1 MATLTARRPRRAP
14 VAYDRVA
21 QLEAQV
27 ASLTADLAARDESIR
42 RASAVFTA
50 AADGDL
56 EQRVLHI
63 RETGAMGEM
72 LNDLN
77 HLLDMTDAFV
87 REAGAT
93 LDHASEEKFYRQVVT
108 RGMRGTFRD
117 GAERLNAATGRAAK
131 AAEQRAVRVAAS
143 QEFERSIGG
152 VVERLRGTSGNAQRT
167 ASGLTETATGTR
179 HEADV
184 ASDAARLVS
193 SSVDTVAAATEEMS
207 ASARE
212 IESQAMVSQGVAQQA
227 IAAAEET
234 REVMQTLADASG
246 GINRVVA
253 LINEVAG
260 QTRLVALNATIE
272 AAHAGAAGKGFAVVA
287 NEVKGL
293 ATRTA
298 SATEEISERVASI
311 QLSSE
316 RAVDSTAR
324 IAQSV
329 SAMHEVAT
337 SVRQA
342 VAEQRMAIQ
351 EISRSMQDASQGT
364 RQVSSAID
372 ATAGRAVETREAAN
386 AMVAS
391 ADDLARAT
399 EALTAQ
405 IDTFV
410 ATVRQG

>member
-42 RASAVFTA
+42 RASVVFKA

-212 IESQAMVSQGVAQQA
+212 IESQAVVSQGVAQQA

-246 GINRVVA
+246 GITRVVA

-311 QLSSE
+311 QLASE
-316 RAVDSTAR
+316 RAVDATAR

-342 VAEQRMAIQ
+342 VAEQRIAIQ

-405 IDTFV
+405 IDTFL

>member
-1 MATLTARRPRRAP
+1 MLNTE
-14 VAYDRVA
+14 
-21 QLEAQV
+21 QLE
-27 ASLTADLAARDESIR
+27 
-42 RASAVFTA
+42 TA
-50 AADGDL
+50 ALA
-56 EQRVLHI
+56 
-63 RETGAMGEM
+63 
-72 LNDLN
+72 
-77 HLLDMTDAFV
+77 
-87 REAGAT
+87 
-93 LDHASEEKFYRQVVT
+93 
-108 RGMRGTFRD
+108 
-117 GAERLNAATGRAAK
+117 
-131 AAEQRAVRVAAS
+131 
-143 QEFERSIGG
+143 
-152 VVERLRGTSGNAQRT
+152 LRT
-167 ASGLTETATGTR
+167 
-179 HEADV
+179 
-184 ASDAARLVS
+184 
-193 SSVDTVAAATEEMS
+193 
-207 ASARE
+207 
-212 IESQAMVSQGVAQQA
+212 
-227 IAAAEET
+227 AEET

-311 QLSSE
+311 QLASE

-405 IDTFV
+405 IDTFL